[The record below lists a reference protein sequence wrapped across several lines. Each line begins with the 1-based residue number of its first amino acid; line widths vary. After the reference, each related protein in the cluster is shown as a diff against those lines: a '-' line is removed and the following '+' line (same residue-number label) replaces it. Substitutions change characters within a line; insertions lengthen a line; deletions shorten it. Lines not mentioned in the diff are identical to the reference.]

1 MTEIG
6 KLSKDLEIA
15 SEKRATA
22 ITDFIKT
29 ILLLL
34 STVLAVLITL
44 YSKST
49 SCIEIVCFIITII
62 LFALNILF
70 GSLLLYADIDSLM
83 NVEKLRSKRFGEAKQ
98 GIQPTSDGEYTES
111 KSIHNYYWLC
121 FKINS
126 IVSLVMI
133 VVYSI
138 VKVIGA

>member
-1 MTEIG
+1 MAETG
-6 KLSKDLEIA
+6 KLNKDWEIA

-62 LFALNILF
+62 LFALNILS
-70 GSLLLYADIDSLM
+70 GSLLLYANIDSLM
-83 NVEKLRSKRFGEAKQ
+83 KVEKLRSERFEEAKQ
-98 GIQPTSDGEYTES
+98 GIQPATEGEYTES
-111 KSIHNYYWLC
+111 KSSHNYYWLC
-121 FKINS
+121 FRINS
-126 IVSLVMI
+126 IASLVMI

-138 VKVIGA
+138 VKVIGT